1 MLSYYQG
8 ALKTEQRGRPPELPR
23 RRCSKHCLCS
33 SQPSGTLRLSYPE
46 RAGAAMQMS
55 PPSQLC
61 LLTIVAL
68 ILPSEGQTP
77 EKPRSSFTAHQSSV
91 TTHVPV
97 PDQTSPGVQT
107 TPPIWTSEA
116 GEATGSQT
124 AAKTKTQQ
132 LTEMATAN
140 PVTDPGPLTSSEKGT
155 PALSR
160 IKSPSPPKGYMPPS
174 YIENPL
180 DPNENSP
187 FYYDNTTLR
196 KRGLLVAAVLFITG
210 IIILTSGKCRQ
221 FSQLCL
227 NRHR

>member
-1 MLSYYQG
+1 
-8 ALKTEQRGRPPELPR
+8 
-23 RRCSKHCLCS
+23 
-33 SQPSGTLRLSYPE
+33 
-46 RAGAAMQMS
+46 MS
-55 PPSQLC
+55 PPSSRLC

-77 EKPRSSFTAHQSSV
+77 EKPRSRFTVDQTFV
-91 TTHVPV
+91 TPHVPV

-140 PVTDPGPLTSSEKGT
+140 PATDPGPHTSSKKGT
-155 PALSR
+155 PALPR
-160 IKSPSPPKGYMPPS
+160 IASPGTTKKYMPPS
-174 YIENPL
+174 YSEDPL
-180 DPNENSP
+180 DSSENSP
-187 FYYDNTTLR
+187 FYYDDTTLR

-221 FSQLCL
+221 LSQLCL

>member
-1 MLSYYQG
+1 
-8 ALKTEQRGRPPELPR
+8 
-23 RRCSKHCLCS
+23 
-33 SQPSGTLRLSYPE
+33 
-46 RAGAAMQMS
+46 MQMS